1 MRTLADIFAGM
12 LFFAG
17 LLITAAGF
25 LTVWHPV
32 GGVFFWAGVAL
43 MIAGILI
50 YRVSGRKTC
59 PQCAERVKYEA
70 KKCKHCGSELAA
82 PPRSSAS
89 APVYKGKAGKS
100 QLATHYWASAST
112 SFTVKCKHIPYSNM
126 VENTS
131 WR

>member
-89 APVYKGKAGKS
+89 APFYK
-100 QLATHYWASAST
+100 
-112 SFTVKCKHIPYSNM
+112 
-126 VENTS
+126 
-131 WR
+131 